1 MSQHPDW
8 LNSIYDPGT
17 YSHPVSEI
25 QLIQTHISWVILTG
39 DWAYK
44 LKKPV
49 NFGFVDFSTLEL
61 RHAACLEEVRLNR
74 RTAPSLYDGV
84 VTMVDRIDGPQFGD
98 NGSILE
104 YAVRM
109 RQFAQ
114 SDLLEHRLARNGL
127 SADVIESLARAVAEL
142 HGQAAIASPDSLYG
156 TPELIR

>member
-1 MSQHPDW
+1 
-8 LNSIYDPGT
+8 
-17 YSHPVSEI
+17 
-25 QLIQTHISWVILTG
+25 
-39 DWAYK
+39 
-44 LKKPV
+44 
-49 NFGFVDFSTLEL
+49 
-61 RHAACLEEVRLNR
+61 
-74 RTAPSLYDGV
+74 
-84 VTMVDRIDGPQFGD
+84 MVDRIDGPQFGD

-156 TPELIR
+156 TPELIRSTVQACLDELEKATFPEAIRTLLTHLNIWV